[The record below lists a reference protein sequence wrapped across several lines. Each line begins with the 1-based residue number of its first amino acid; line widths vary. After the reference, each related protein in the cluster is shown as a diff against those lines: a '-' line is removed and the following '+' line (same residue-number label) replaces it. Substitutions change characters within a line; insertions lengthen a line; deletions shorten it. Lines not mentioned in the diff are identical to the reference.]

1 MHSRHGA
8 SRLTRREWTALVG
21 ASPLLGQVTQKT
33 PPEGA
38 PKPAPASATPEQ
50 RTQKA
55 VADVKQVSDR
65 LAQLE
70 VPMDI
75 EPAFAFRP

>member
-1 MHSRHGA
+1 M
-8 SRLTRREWTALVG
+8 TRRQWAALAA
-21 ASPLLGQVTQKT
+21 ASPVLAQVTQKT

-38 PKPAPASATPEQ
+38 PKPAAPAATPEE
-50 RTQKA
+50 RRHKA
-55 VADVKQVSDR
+55 MADVKNVSDR

-70 VPMDI
+70 VPMNV

>member
-1 MHSRHGA
+1 MPPRA
-8 SRLTRREWTALVG
+8 EAPRITRRSWTALIGV
-21 ASPLLGQVTQKT
+21 SPLLGQVTQKT

-38 PKPAPASATPEQ
+38 PTPAAPDATPEQ
-50 RTQKA
+50 RMQKA
-55 VADVKQVSDR
+55 MADVKQVSDR
-65 LAQLE
+65 LAELE